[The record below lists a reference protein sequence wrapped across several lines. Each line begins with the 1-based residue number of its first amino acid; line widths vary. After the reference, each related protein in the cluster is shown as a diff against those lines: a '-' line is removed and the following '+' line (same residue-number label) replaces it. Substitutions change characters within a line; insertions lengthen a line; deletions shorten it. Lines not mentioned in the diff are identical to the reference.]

1 MKNSAAL
8 SNKIPSFFINGQYNE
23 ATAKA
28 VIEQKISEY
37 KLQKGKKPPTIYI
50 LKSVYNITPSGNNK
64 KYQNALNELEYLT
77 GISWRR
83 LSSESFS
90 LREQCYIKNGFL
102 IIGKNLINLTE
113 IKMVK
118 SNDINLSLI
127 VDKIVYDNWDDDDQF
142 LKKGTECKLNSCD
155 RAMMSRIKS
164 LML

>member
-1 MKNSAAL
+1 MKNSAL
-8 SNKIPSFFINGQYNE
+8 SDKIPSSFINGQYNE

-37 KLQKGKKPPTIYI
+37 KSQKGKKPPTIYI

-83 LSSESFS
+83 LSSESLS

-118 SNDINLSLI
+118 SNDINLSLV

-142 LKKGTECKLNSCD
+142 LKKGSDSKLNPCD
-155 RAMMSRIKS
+155 RTIMSRIKS

>member
-8 SNKIPSFFINGQYNE
+8 SDKIPSSFINGQYNE

-28 VIEQKISEY
+28 IIEQKISEY
-37 KLQKGKKPPTIYI
+37 KSQKGKKPPARYI

-83 LSSESFS
+83 LSSGSAS
-90 LREQCYIKNGFL
+90 VREQCYIKNGFL
-102 IIGKNLINLTE
+102 IVGNNSINTKE

-118 SNDINLSLI
+118 SNDMNLSLI
-127 VDKIVYDNWDDDDQF
+127 VDKIIYDNWDDDDQF
-142 LKKGTECKLNSCD
+142 LKKGSDSKLESRD
-155 RAMMSRIKS
+155 RAMMSRVKS

>member
-1 MKNSAAL
+1 MKNSAL
-8 SNKIPSFFINGQYNE
+8 SDKIPSSFINGQYNE

-37 KLQKGKKPPTIYI
+37 KSQKGKKPPTIYI

-83 LSSESFS
+83 LSSESLS

-118 SNDINLSLI
+118 SNDINLSLV

-142 LKKGTECKLNSCD
+142 LKKGSDSKLNPRD
-155 RAMMSRIKS
+155 RTIMSRIKS